1 MQDVNHTTGDY
12 TLAIDPGTHTT
23 GVALFTGQIMS
34 DSFTLKAPF
43 KVKDGDLRAFN
54 LIELLEERVF
64 PLLICQGCGVSHAT
78 LVYENPQ
85 MFRIKGGMKSIEP
98 VVRMSGMLNFWGLQ
112 KQFRVY
118 RYSVSMIKTGI
129 AGRNA
134 ASKEEVERI
143 MYRVLD
149 IPGHNRTDHEY
160 DAMSVGVFHLDKV
173 NPGCFGATLPMETV
187 SVH

>member
-1 MQDVNHTTGDY
+1 MEHNSANY

-23 GVALFTGQIMS
+23 GVAVFEGCKVVES
-34 DSFTLKAPF
+34 ATLKAPY

-54 LIELLEERVF
+54 LIEMLEEMVL
-64 PLLICQGCGVSHAT
+64 PTLTCHSCGITHAT

-85 MFRIKGGMKSIEP
+85 MFRIKGGMKTIEP

-118 RYSVSMIKTGI
+118 RYNVSTIKTGV

-143 MYRVLD
+143 MHRVLD
-149 IPGHNRTDHEY
+149 MEDHNRTDHEY
-160 DAMSVGVFHLDKV
+160 DAMSVAVYHLDKA
-173 NPGCFGATLPMETV
+173 NPGCFGAALPM
-187 SVH
+187 